1 MDERVDMQ
9 RFNIGVGL
17 VNVANHL
24 Y

>member
-1 MDERVDMQ
+1 MHEWVDIQ
-9 RFNIGVGL
+9 GFNIGVRL